1 MRDRIQ
7 RAFLRSLLQ
16 RQGTALL
23 GRALPFGVGA
33 VVGGVGNRVMGR
45 AVVASAKEAF
55 GPMPDTIP
63 GELTRPGNPAGQP
76 PGSSAGTPAAIDAG
90 GDNPAGTNTPGG
102 DSTLK
107 GGFLGSER

>member
-1 MRDRIQ
+1 VRDRIQ
-7 RAFLRSLLQ
+7 RAFLRNLLQ

-63 GELTRPGNPAGQP
+63 GELTPSGTSG
-76 PGSSAGTPAAIDAG
+76 GSGAPAAIDSAAAAG
-90 GDNPAGTNTPGG
+90 GAGNPGESPV
-102 DSTLK
+102 K
-107 GGFLGSER
+107 GGFIGSER